1 MELIYDLSNPVIM
14 GILMGG
20 LYALIALG
28 LSLVF
33 GVMKL
38 INVAH
43 GDLVVT
49 GTYFAYACF
58 TILGLDP
65 ILSLILGAPVMF
77 VFGFAIQK
85 FLMSRS
91 FGVSMEAPL
100 IIAFG
105 LSLVLQ
111 NLNQVL
117 WTPLSRGLT
126 TDYAFK
132 SFNIGEVYIP
142 LPYLLN
148 FISAL
153 VVMLVLRTF
162 LSKTYLGKAISAASQ
177 NKRGALLMGINPNR
191 IYALTFAIAMAT
203 AAVAGV
209 FLGLTFPFTPT
220 TGVSFL
226 IISFGVIVVGGMGS
240 MLGTFIGGMVL
251 GLAQTLGGHFFGD
264 AAQMLVAYLIVL
276 VALTIRPQGL
286 FSR

>member
-1 MELIYDLSNPVIM
+1 MELIYDLSTPVIM

-49 GTYFAYACF
+49 GTYFSYACF
-58 TILGLDP
+58 TIMGLDP

-77 VFGFAIQK
+77 VFGYAIQK

-148 FISAL
+148 FIAAL

>member
-1 MELIYDLSNPVIM
+1 MELIYDLSTPVIM

-49 GTYFAYACF
+49 GTYFSYACF
-58 TILGLDP
+58 TIMGLDP

-77 VFGFAIQK
+77 VFGYAIQK

-148 FISAL
+148 FIAAI